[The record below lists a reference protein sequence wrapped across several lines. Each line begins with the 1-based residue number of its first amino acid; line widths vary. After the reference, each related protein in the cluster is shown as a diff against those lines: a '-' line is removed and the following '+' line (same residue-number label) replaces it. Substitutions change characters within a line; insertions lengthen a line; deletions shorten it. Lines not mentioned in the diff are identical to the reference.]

1 MGKRRLGICSF
12 CGTSGIVSREHVV
25 PLGLFAPSIHGS
37 CRFVLIP
44 SCDQC
49 NGAFS
54 KHEDHFRTFCT
65 VASQGTPEAKEL
77 FYDPIRRAFDRPVH
91 GVKSLKRLYAGMK
104 ESVDQPGRRRIY
116 PNEDVFFILRKIIRG
131 LAFKHLRKVAV
142 SDADVDVRVL
152 LFEIPDEFN
161 RAELFNAVHPTVFQY
176 RFDLCDDGD
185 YQSLWLLK
193 IFETVRFVGA
203 IRQQKK

>member
-1 MGKRRLGICSF
+1 MGKRRLGSCSF
-12 CGTSGIVSREHVV
+12 CGESGIVSREHVV

-37 CRFVLIP
+37 CNFVLIP

-49 NGAFS
+49 NGSFS
-54 KHEDHFRTFCT
+54 KHEDHFRAFCT
-65 VASQGTPEAKEL
+65 LASQGPPEAQEL

-91 GVKSLKRLYAGMK
+91 CVKFLMRVYAGMK
-104 ESVDQPGRRRIY
+104 ESVDQPGRHRIY

-131 LAFKHLRKVAV
+131 LAYKHFESAVV
-142 SDADVDVRVL
+142 SDEDVDVRVL

-176 RFDLCDDGD
+176 RFDLCDDGE

-203 IRQQKK
+203 IHRQ